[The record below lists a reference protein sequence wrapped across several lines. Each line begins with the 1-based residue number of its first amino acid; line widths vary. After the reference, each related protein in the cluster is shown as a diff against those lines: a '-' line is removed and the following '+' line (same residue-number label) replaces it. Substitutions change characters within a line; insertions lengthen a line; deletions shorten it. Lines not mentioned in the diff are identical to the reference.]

1 MINNRIVLN
10 VDAKY
15 INDLIPVLDNNN
27 YFELSNQ
34 NCPRKELFNFAL
46 ALGYKRGYPTE
57 LEKRVSLI
65 RREIIANENYLYMS
79 VFFKE
84 SLSDDLD
91 KIDMITD
98 ENKVYSVVE
107 NYVNT
112 GLSVLKDY
120 LSDMNE
126 EQLLFS
132 LMSEMDE
139 AYNEYKEDHL
149 SDNKSI

>member
-98 ENKVYSVVE
+98 ENKVYGVVE